1 MNHPSELVEGTP
13 GIVRTG
19 NTLHATA
26 AGRQSCL
33 VKGCFATFVN
43 GGAAV
48 GAVRSCNRSGPDG
61 GHVHRWDGQ
70 RWQAGAGAA
79 MQHDRT

>member
-13 GIVRTG
+13 GIVRDGT
-19 NTLHATA
+19 TLHATA
-26 AGRQSCL
+26 AGRQACL
-33 VKGCFATFVN
+33 VKGCFATFVA
-43 GGAAV
+43 GAAAV
-48 GAVRSCNRSGPDG
+48 GALRSCNRSGPDG

-70 RWQAGAGAA
+70 RWQAGAGA